1 MINVYAPNKD
11 FSADWPGKRTRE
23 DKITKTE
30 MRKMMS
36 LQILQTLKRIVKD
49 YELLYDSKFDSLM
62 KWTNS
67 SKNTNCQSSLTKKA
81 ITWIAL
87 CLLRSTVYVI
97 RLILKLEIF
106 NNCRNW
112 SMYTWV
118 LDSNMGFPGG
128 LVVKKLPA
136 SAGNT
141 GDASSIPGGGN
152 ANPLWYSYLENS
164 MDREASQA
172 IVHGL
177 QRVRHNWAHVHAI
190 LCLKMEKLLRK
201 AAGWIYDQ
209 KISLF
214 TSRLVITL

>member
-1 MINVYAPNKD
+1 
-11 FSADWPGKRTRE
+11 
-23 DKITKTE
+23 
-30 MRKMMS
+30 MMS

-67 SKNTNCQSSLTKKA
+67 SKNTNCQSSLKEKA
-81 ITWIAL
+81 VTWVAL
-87 CLLRSTVYVI
+87 YLLRSTVYVI
-97 RLILKLEIF
+97 CLILKLEIF

-128 LVVKKLPA
+128 LVVKKLPD

-141 GDASSIPGGGN
+141 GDTSSIPG
-152 ANPLWYSYLENS
+152 
-164 MDREASQA
+164 
-172 IVHGL
+172 
-177 QRVRHNWAHVHAI
+177 RVRSPEEGMPTHSGI
-190 LCLKMEKLLRK
+190 LTWKFHGQRSLTGYSPWGCKESDTAEHTCMQFCLKMEKLLRK

-209 KISLF
+209 KISFF
-214 TSRLVITL
+214 TSLLVITL